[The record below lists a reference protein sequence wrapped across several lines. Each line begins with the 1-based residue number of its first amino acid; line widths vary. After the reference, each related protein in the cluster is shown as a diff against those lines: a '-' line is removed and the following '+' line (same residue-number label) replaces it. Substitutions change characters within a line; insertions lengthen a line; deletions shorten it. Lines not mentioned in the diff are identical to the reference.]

1 MRLMY
6 RNEDVGMSVFLLTYI
21 MRKTELDQTIHSMS
35 FSLELC
41 LCIYPDLN
49 SSLET
54 QYIIITSLIP
64 LLNSF
69 NMTVRVDLVTL
80 KVEFCCG

>member
-1 MRLMY
+1 MY

-49 SSLET
+49 SSLKT
-54 QYIIITSLIP
+54 QYIFTIYIITS
-64 LLNSF
+64 F
-69 NMTVRVDLVTL
+69 
-80 KVEFCCG
+80 EFLQHDSTS